1 MIDATEVIIRYTGQR
16 EKLLNK
22 RKNNDKVSKLKQT
35 HKSLSHDTSQAITD
49 PAEDTDIP
57 GTEDRGRTPATVVV
71 VDRLAT
77 EVDRWL
83 Q

>member
-1 MIDATEVIIRYTGQR
+1 MQPKLSSVIQAKERQI
-16 EKLLNK
+16 NK
-22 RKNNDKVSKLKQT
+22 KKKNDKVLKLKQT
-35 HKSLSHDTSQAITD
+35 HKSLSNDTSQPITGL
-49 PAEDTDIP
+49 AEDTDIP

>member
-1 MIDATEVIIRYTGQR
+1 MIDATEVVIRYTSQR
-16 EKLLNK
+16 EKLIK
-22 RKNNDKVSKLKQT
+22 RKKNDKVLKLKQT

-77 EVDRWL
+77 EVGR
-83 Q
+83 